1 MKSMLITCL
10 VLVTLLSGCYS
21 YREYPVEYDY
31 SYHGRFKKYKS
42 YAFLQNA
49 NSEENAADPEID
61 LTNDIIEQV
70 IENRLGTQGYKLKTE
85 KPNLLVSYKIYYDSL
100 NFRGYNQ
107 PEIEDWVKF
116 SKTDVNYDPRKYNLK
131 KGTLLIQLYDRKQE
145 KSVWQGYA
153 TGVYGNIYFNNER
166 QLKIAVRS
174 ILDRYKF
181 LAEDFMENK
190 EFVIEPSVND

>member
-1 MKSMLITCL
+1 MKVLFTPIALFSLLLIIT
-10 VLVTLLSGCYS
+10 GCFS

-31 SYHGRFKKYKS
+31 SYHGKFKKYHT

-49 NSEENAADPEID
+49 NPTFDSSMSNA
-61 LTNDIIEQV
+61 V
-70 IENRLGTQGYKLKTE
+70 IEKVIKDRFAVQGYKFKAE
-85 KPNLLVSYKIYYDSL
+85 KPNLLVSYKIYFDSL
-100 NFRGYNQ
+100 TFQGYDQ
-107 PEIEDWVKF
+107 PKIEDWVKY
-116 SKTDVNYDPRKYNLK
+116 SRTSVDYDKHNYSLK
-131 KGTLLIQLYDRKQE
+131 KGTLLIQLYDRKQDR
-145 KSVWQGYA
+145 SIWQGYA

-190 EFVIEPSVND
+190 EFILEPESEP

>member
-1 MKSMLITCL
+1 MKSILITCL

-49 NSEENAADPEID
+49 NSEENQADPEID

>member
-1 MKSMLITCL
+1 MKRLYILIIA
-10 VLVTLLSGCYS
+10 LLFLAGCYS

-31 SYHGRFKKYKS
+31 SYHGKFKKYKS
-42 YAFLQNA
+42 FAFLQN
-49 NSEENAADPEID
+49 SSSLKDTTVSQEVIE
-61 LTNDIIEQV
+61 DIIKS
-70 IENRLGTQGYKLKTE
+70 RLQTQGYNYKLE

-100 NFRGYNQ
+100 NFRGYDQ
-107 PEIEDWVKF
+107 PDIETWVKYEKDLEEY
-116 SKTDVNYDPRKYNLK
+116 SPRKYDLR

-145 KSVWQGYA
+145 RSVWQGYA

-174 ILDRYKF
+174 ILDRYQF

-190 EFVIEPSVND
+190 EFILEEKPINN

>member
-1 MKSMLITCL
+1 MKQLYLAFLALLI
-10 VLVTLLSGCYS
+10 LSGCYS

-31 SYHGRFKKYKS
+31 SYHGKFKKYKTFS
-42 YAFLQNA
+42 FLQNS
-49 NSEENAADPEID
+49 NSLEDTTISRD
-61 LTNDIIEQV
+61 V
-70 IENRLGTQGYKLKTE
+70 IENIIKSRLQSQGYRFREE

-100 NFRGYNQ
+100 NFRGYDQ
-107 PEIEDWVKF
+107 PDIETWVKVENEEEEY
-116 SKTDVNYDPRKYNLK
+116 SPRKYDLR

-145 KSVWQGYA
+145 RSIWQGYA

-174 ILDRYKF
+174 ILDRYQF

-190 EFVIEPSVND
+190 EFILEDKPIN

>member
-1 MKSMLITCL
+1 MNKLILL
-10 VLVTLLSGCYS
+10 VFALSILTGCYS

-31 SYHGRFKKYKS
+31 SYHGKFKKYKS
-42 YAFLQNA
+42 FAFLQNSA
-49 NSEENAADPEID
+49 SLRDSTVSHE
-61 LTNDIIEQV
+61 V
-70 IENRLGTQGYKLKTE
+70 IENIIKSRLQTQGYNYKLE

-100 NFRGYNQ
+100 NFRGYDQ
-107 PEIEDWVKF
+107 PDIETWVKYE
-116 SKTDVNYDPRKYNLK
+116 KDTEDYHPRKYDLR

-145 KSVWQGYA
+145 RSVWQGYA

-174 ILDRYKF
+174 ILDRYQF

-190 EFVIEPSVND
+190 EFILEEKPINN

>member
-1 MKSMLITCL
+1 MKQSYILL
-10 VLVTLLSGCYS
+10 LALLSLSSCYS

-31 SYHGRFKKYKS
+31 SYHGQFKKYKS
-42 YAFLQNA
+42 FSFLQNSS
-49 NSEENAADPEID
+49 NVADSS
-61 LTNDIIEQV
+61 LSNVV
-70 IENRLGTQGYKLKTE
+70 IESAIKSRLQTQGYNFKEE

-107 PEIEDWVKF
+107 PDIETWVKLEKE
-116 SKTDVNYDPRKYNLK
+116 SEEYSPQKYDLR

-145 KSVWQGYA
+145 RSIWQGYA

-174 ILDRYKF
+174 ILDRYQF

-190 EFVIEPSVND
+190 EFVFTNEEQQN

>member
-1 MKSMLITCL
+1 MKKLYSLFFA
-10 VLVTLLSGCYS
+10 LLFLSSCYS

-31 SYHGRFKKYKS
+31 SYHGKFKKYKS
-42 YAFLQNA
+42 FAFFK
-49 NSEENAADPEID
+49 NSTAVSDSTVSHVIIE
-61 LTNDIIEQV
+61 DIIKS
-70 IENRLGTQGYKLKTE
+70 RLQTQGYNYKLE

-100 NFRGYNQ
+100 NFRGYDQ
-107 PEIEDWVKF
+107 PDIETW
-116 SKTDVNYDPRKYNLK
+116 SKYAKGDMDYNPRKYNLR

-145 KSVWQGYA
+145 RSVWQGYA

-174 ILDRYKF
+174 ILDRYQF

-190 EFVIEPSVND
+190 EFILEDKPMKGTSIN

>member
-1 MKSMLITCL
+1 MKSIFTAILGIFI
-10 VLVTLLSGCYS
+10 LLTGCYS

-31 SYHGRFKKYKS
+31 SYHGKFKKYKS
-42 YAFLQNA
+42 YAFLA
-49 NSEENAADPEID
+49 NSYGNEPEEATVSNE
-61 LTNDIIEQV
+61 IIENT
-70 IENRLGTQGYKLKTE
+70 IKNRLDVQGYHYRPE

-100 NFRGYNQ
+100 NFRGYDQ
-107 PEIEDWVKF
+107 PDIENWVKL
-116 SKTDVNYDPRKYNLK
+116 SKSEEDYDPHKYDLK

-145 KSVWQGYA
+145 RSIWQGYA

-190 EFVIEPSVND
+190 EFILEPQEVNN

>member
-1 MKSMLITCL
+1 MNKLLLLVFSLLILT
-10 VLVTLLSGCYS
+10 GCYS

-31 SYHGRFKKYKS
+31 SYHGKFKKYRS
-42 YAFLQNA
+42 FAFLQN
-49 NSEENAADPEID
+49 SSSLRDSTVSHE
-61 LTNDIIEQV
+61 V
-70 IENRLGTQGYKLKTE
+70 IENIIKSRLQTQGYNYKLE

-100 NFRGYNQ
+100 NFRGYDQ
-107 PEIEDWVKF
+107 PDIETWVKYE
-116 SKTDVNYDPRKYNLK
+116 KDTEDYNPRKYDLR

-145 KSVWQGYA
+145 RSVWQGYA

-174 ILDRYKF
+174 ILDRYQF

-190 EFVIEPSVND
+190 EFILEEKPINN

>member
-1 MKSMLITCL
+1 MKVLSTSGVILAIALI
-10 VLVTLLSGCYS
+10 VSGCFS

-31 SYHGRFKKYKS
+31 SYHGKFNRYKS
-42 YAFLQNA
+42 YAFL
-49 NSEENAADPEID
+49 ENASPVVDTMVSKE
-61 LTNDIIEQV
+61 IIEKV
-70 IENRLGTQGYKLKTE
+70 IRDRLAVQGYKYKGE

-100 NFRGYNQ
+100 SFRGYDQ
-107 PEIEDWVKF
+107 PGIEDWVKY
-116 SKTDVNYDPRKYNLK
+116 SRSNEKYDKHDYRLK
-131 KGTLLIQLYDRKQE
+131 KGTLLIQLYDRKQD

-181 LAEDFMENK
+181 LAEDYMENK
-190 EFVIEPSVND
+190 EFVLEPGS

>member
-1 MKSMLITCL
+1 MKSLLFVSLI
-10 VLVTLLSGCYS
+10 LVTILSGCYS

-31 SYHGRFKKYKS
+31 SYHGKFKKYKS
-42 YAFLQNA
+42 YAFL
-49 NSEENAADPEID
+49 ENADTQAVDPEID
-61 LTNDIIEQV
+61 LTNQIIEQV
-70 IENRLGTQGYKLKTE
+70 IESRLATQGYKLKAD
-85 KPNLLVSYKIYYDSL
+85 KPNLLVSYRVYYDSL
-100 NFRGYNQ
+100 NFRGYDQ
-107 PEIEDWVKF
+107 PEIENWVKF
-116 SKTDVNYDPRKYNLK
+116 SKVDENYDLRKYDLK

-145 KSVWQGYA
+145 RSIWQGYA

-190 EFVIEPSVND
+190 EFVVEPSVNE